1 MNALWAGLA
10 DLWQYDFLRSAVGAT
25 ALLSVMY
32 GLVSP
37 LVIAKRYAFLGS
49 AVSHSTLLGLAIAMA
64 LFPAVDGIESGWIFP
79 TTLLIT
85 FGLAMLLG
93 VLAYRKRVPP
103 DSMIGLFYTTTMGLG
118 IIIHSLSNKGGGN
131 LMGLLFGNIMLLDG
145 RDVLH
150 AALLLIFGAPA
161 ILIPFQRWQ
170 FVASDEQGA
179 ELAGLKVRFYHFG
192 LLALLTL
199 LIVASVRI
207 AGPVAADSWIVAP
220 GIAGLRLG
228 KDLKSTYIW
237 SVTYALVMSMLGLWI
252 SNAYDLP
259 PGATLCVANF
269 VGLVPLLLKKQG

>member
-1 MNALWAGLA
+1 MSALWAGLW
-10 DLWQYDFLRSAVGAT
+10 DLWEFDFLRSALGAT
-25 ALLSVMY
+25 VLLSIMY

-37 LVIAKRYAFLGS
+37 LVVAKRYAFLGS

-64 LFPAVDGIESGWIFP
+64 IFPALDGVESVWAFP
-79 TTLLIT
+79 TTLAIT
-85 FGLAMLLG
+85 FGLAMGLG
-93 VLAYRKRVPP
+93 ALAYKRKVPP

-118 IIIHSLSNKGGGN
+118 IIIHSVGNKGGGN
-131 LMGLLFGNIMLLDG
+131 LMSFLFGNIMLLDG
-145 RDVLH
+145 NDVWQ
-150 AALLLIFGAPA
+150 AALILALGAPA
-161 ILIPFQRWQ
+161 ILIPFRRWQ

-179 ELAGLKVRFYHFG
+179 ELAGLWVRGYHFG

-228 KDLKSTYIW
+228 RDLRTTYIW
-237 SVTYALVMSMLGLWI
+237 SVVYAVVMSLIGLWL

-269 VGLVPLLLKKQG
+269 AGLIPLLLKRRS